1 LRKIAFAPDAMWVLV
16 AVLLV
21 SVHSLLELP
30 LWHLNYLLPFAY
42 ALGWLSAKADSQRVA
57 HTPLTVQLDASPAQM
72 APTVSVLVLAG
83 VLAIAGAMHTAVDYR
98 RIEPIYFSG
107 KHLPPLNDR
116 IVSAYQSFWFTHWV
130 DQAVVGSILPG
141 DDMVLR
147 QCQLGKKVQS
157 FFLGIHATMQMA
169 LSCYRAGDLEKA
181 VLLVQLAHQT
191 DAQELSR
198 FDDRLPQ
205 GMRDLHHQLLS
216 KAGIPLR

>member
-1 LRKIAFAPDAMWVLV
+1 LV

-21 SVHSLLELP
+21 SMHSLLELP

-42 ALGWLSAKADSQRVA
+42 ALGWLSAKADSQRGA
-57 HTPLTVQLDASPAQM
+57 YTSPTAQPDESRAQTGQMAQM
-72 APTVSVLVLAG
+72 APTMSVFVLSG
-83 VLAIAGAMHTAVDYR
+83 VLAIAAAVHTAVDYR

-116 IVSAYQSFWFTHWV
+116 IVSAYQSFWFIHWV

-198 FDDRLPQ
+198 FDDRLPA